1 MKTKI
6 TIVSIVLVLSIL
18 IMTVS
23 CSQQKAEWK
32 GTIEHK

>member
-18 IMTVS
+18 IMIVS
-23 CSQQKAEWK
+23 CSQQKTEWK
-32 GTIEHK
+32 GTIEYK